1 MARTTVRRAMVTLVD
16 SGWAESL
23 PGRGVVAARG
33 FKKVTSGRVVFI
45 DNDSHVSQML
55 HERMTEAFRA
65 CGLEPVYLGQ
75 RAGHLMEDAFRLS
88 LEEDYAAAL
97 IWSYEG
103 FPDNSLVSRVTRQ
116 IPVVALDHRLEGA
129 DCDLITFDYEA
140 AANEATTHLIQQGC
154 RRIGV
159 TGMLDMLEITH
170 ARFRGYLRSMFA
182 HGLQPKPCDFLFVAT
197 SGHNEADVTLLET
210 RLRSGDRPDGL
221 VILQDSYGS
230 TTVAAAIRSGLTLPS
245 DLKLVTIGNDYDVKV
260 DGLSMTAVAL
270 DWGDFAQKAFTLL
283 EARLDNL
290 HGQPRTL
297 YANHKLVIQGLS
309 GAHRENWTERIESS
323 NRLLVAR
330 PSMHFNSRWR
340 VQIED

>member
-1 MARTTVRRAMVTLVD
+1 MVTLVE

-33 FKKVTSGRVVFI
+33 FRKVTSGRVAFI
-45 DNDSHVSQML
+45 DSDSHVSQML
-55 HERMTEAFRA
+55 YESMREAFRS
-65 CGLEPVYLGQ
+65 CGLEPIYLGQ
-75 RAGHLMEDAFRLS
+75 RTGYPMEDALRMA
-88 LEEDYAAAL
+88 LEDDYAAAL

-103 FPDNSLVSRVTRQ
+103 FPESLLVSKVTRQ

-129 DCDLITFDYEA
+129 ECDLITFDYETA
-140 AANEATTHLIQQGC
+140 SFEATVHLIQQGC

-159 TGMLDMLEITH
+159 TGMIDMLEITH
-170 ARFRGYLRSMFA
+170 ARFRGYLRAMFA

-197 SGHNEADVTLLET
+197 SGHNDPDVTLLET

-221 VILQDSYGS
+221 LILQDSYGGP
-230 TTVAAAIRSGLTLPS
+230 TVAAAIRSGLSLPS
-245 DLKLVTIGNDYDVKV
+245 DLKLVTIGNDYDVQV

-270 DWGDFAQKAFTLL
+270 DWVDFSQKAFALL

-309 GAHRENWTERIESS
+309 GAPRKNWTETIESA
-323 NRLLVAR
+323 NCLLVSR

-340 VQIED
+340 VQVTE